1 MVVKAR
7 NLLAG
12 GVSIG
17 LLALAGC
24 NETQVEGLM
33 SRAQAPCPRVGVIAD
48 AADLTRFRAG
58 GGTDLTAME
67 VDARVSGFQAKC
79 NYASGRQGLVV
90 TLTPQFSAER
100 GPAAPAPVID
110 VPYMVAV
117 VGDDDQVLSRAAYA
131 LRVAFPP
138 NVSRVQSQ
146 GEELSITLA
155 GGVDQAAS
163 RRVLIGFQLSPEEL
177 AANRRR
183 GPR

>member
-1 MVVKAR
+1 MAVKAR

-12 GVSIG
+12 GAAFG
-17 LLALAGC
+17 LLVLAGC
-24 NETQVEGLM
+24 GDRPVEDLL
-33 SRAQAPCPRVGVIAD
+33 SRAQAPCPRIGVIAD

-67 VDARVSGFQAKC
+67 VDARVAGFQAKC
-79 NYASGRQGLVV
+79 DYASGRQGLVV
-90 TLTPQFSAER
+90 TLTPQFTAER
-100 GPAAPAPVID
+100 GPAAPGPAID
-110 VPYMVAV
+110 IPYMVAV
-117 VGDDDQVLSRAAYA
+117 VGDDDRVLSRAAYA

-146 GEELSITLA
+146 GEELSVTLT
-155 GGVDQAAS
+155 GGVPQAAS